1 MNKAEPAFS
10 RLQTPAAKCLHLVRL
25 NPIIT
30 RSELVELTGL
40 SQPTITRAVGS
51 LLDAGLIQQRM
62 DLTRSHGRGR
72 PTVPLELATNNW
84 MLAGIAVGTK
94 STHIALF
101 DTKGRPLRD
110 LDIETHVA
118 ELTHEDFIE
127 HIIAG
132 VHRLSTGLD
141 YTLVSMGVSTSGR
154 VDEDG
159 RVYAPNLGWDG
170 LDVPSLLR
178 NHFGVPVIVSS
189 AIPAILGSETQAAD
203 LSETAP
209 VLVLFADDSIGAA
222 LSNSSGVRQIV
233 PLPTVSSDLLNLDGA
248 AAERA
253 LTTAGVLKSLKDA
266 GAGQESLAAAVAAGE
281 DTGSGAGA
289 TARAILDERARLLG
303 EVAAE
308 LIDEYRPATVVV
320 AGSAFYSDSSAP
332 KKFAASARAACS
344 TPTEDVEL
352 RMIPT
357 HREIVRAVARA
368 VALDQLLRTPL
379 ALGKTLER
387 A

>member
-1 MNKAEPAFS
+1 MFKADAVFS
-10 RLQTPAAKCLHLVRL
+10 RPTTPAAKCLHLVRL
-25 NPIIT
+25 NQIIT

-40 SQPTITRAVGS
+40 SQPTITRAIGA

-62 DLTRSHGRGR
+62 DLTRSQGRGR
-72 PTVPLELATNNW
+72 PTVPLELADNSW

-94 STHIALF
+94 STHICLF

-118 ELTHEDFIE
+118 ELTQEDFIE

-141 YTLVSMGVSTSGR
+141 RKLVSVGVSTSGR

-170 LDVPSLLR
+170 MDVPSQLR
-178 NHFGVPVIVSS
+178 SHFGVPVMVSS
-189 AIPAILGSETQAAD
+189 AVPAILGSETQAAD

-209 VLVLFADDSIGAA
+209 VLVLFADDSLGAA
-222 LSNSSGVRQIV
+222 LSDADGVRQLI
-233 PLPTVSSDLLNLDGA
+233 PLPTVSSDLLDLNGA
-248 AAERA
+248 AAEKA
-253 LTTAGVLKSLKDA
+253 LTTSGTLRALKAAGVE
-266 GAGQESLAAAVAAGE
+266 QESLTAAVEAGE
-281 DTGSGAGA
+281 GDGTV
-289 TARAILDERARLLG
+289 RDILDERAKLMG

-308 LIDEYRPATVVV
+308 LIDKHRPATVVV
-320 AGSAFYSDSSAP
+320 AGSAFYSDKTVA
-332 KKFAASARAACS
+332 KKFAASARTACN

-368 VALDQLLRTPL
+368 VALDQLLREPL
-379 ALGKTLER
+379 ALGKTLVG